1 MLTSL
6 RLFVAALFLTTA
18 AHAATPLAGVEHVV
32 VFGIDGLGP
41 VGLEKAPIPNIT
53 TLIQDGAHSFKA
65 RGVMPTKS
73 APNWASM
80 IMGAGPEQHGVISNA
95 WPLPGNM
102 LNPTEAGK
110 ALVFPTIFRLV
121 HEQRPE
127 LVQAMV
133 YDWDGFGILFERP
146 MVNIVINGNKE
157 DDTTAQAVKV
167 IQEQKPGFLFVHID
181 SVDHALHGE
190 GFATEPYFQA
200 VTKMDGLVGQM
211 LQATRDAGTFDKTI
225 FLLTSDHGG
234 NGKDHGN
241 ATMAEITIPWILCG
255 PGVKKGFEITEPINT
270 FDTAATLAFILGVE
284 PPYCWIAR
292 PVRSAFE

>member
-1 MLTSL
+1 
-6 RLFVAALFLTTA
+6 
-18 AHAATPLAGVEHVV
+18 VV

-41 VGLEKAPIPNIT
+41 IGLEKAAIPNIS
-53 TLIQDGAHSFKA
+53 TLIQGGAHSFKA
-65 RGVMPTKS
+65 RSVMPTKS

-80 IMGAGPEQHGVISNA
+80 IMGAGPEQHGVLANS
-95 WPLPGNM
+95 WPLPGSM
-102 LNPTEAGK
+102 LYPTEAGK
-110 ALVFPTIFRLV
+110 NMLFPTIFGVVR
-121 HEQRPE
+121 EQRPE
-127 LVQAMV
+127 VFQAIV
-133 YDWDGFGILFERP
+133 HDWDGFGILFERP
-146 MVNIVINGNKE
+146 ALNLVINGDKE

-167 IQEQKPGFLFVHID
+167 IKENKPGLLFVHID

-190 GFATEPYFQA
+190 GFATDAYFAA

-211 LQATRDAGTFDKTI
+211 LQATRDAGTFDKTV

-234 NGKDHGN
+234 KDKDHGN
-241 ATMAEITIPWILCG
+241 ATMQEITIPWLIYG

-270 FDTAATLAFILGVE
+270 FDTAATLAFLLGVE